1 MIFPS
6 AGNMY
11 YSFVHPQHSTQHSCI
26 NHSINMCRIE
36 FKWNRRCKSMYVC
49 TVLLSAKQH
58 FTIAW
63 YTSNF
68 ILIKILCWCHRH
80 FVNHPKSS
88 RALCQRATAGNV
100 DSLFQYIIWHSTK
113 IEQQEK
119 MERKWLF
126 SRPPSLH
133 VGLNGFHD
141 AHVPWFASALC
152 VNQIDR
158 PKLFGPGL
166 SF

>member
-1 MIFPS
+1 MQTYIYMHLYI
-6 AGNMY
+6 AHIY
-11 YSFVHPQHSTQHSCI
+11 IY
-26 NHSINMCRIE
+26 MCVG
-36 FKWNRRCKSMYVC
+36 VC
-49 TVLLSAKQH
+49 VCVCVVLSLKQNS
-58 FTIAW
+58 TIAW
-63 YTSNF
+63 CIYNF
-68 ILIKILCWCHRH
+68 KLIKILCWCHGQ

-88 RALCQRATAGNV
+88 RAFCQWATAVYV

-113 IEQQEK
+113 IEQPEK

-126 SRPPSLH
+126 SRSPSLH
-133 VGLNGFHD
+133 VGLNGFHEV
-141 AHVPWFASALC
+141 HVPWFASALS